1 MNVTVINSKRLA
13 RETSAVLRQLAD
25 DVDEGLVGA
34 IIVGAVRN
42 GEYEMYKFSSM
53 TDSLVLANLLHDSA
67 LEAFKA

>member
-1 MNVTVINSKRLA
+1 MNFTVINSKRLA
-13 RETSAVLRQLAD
+13 TETSAVLRQLAD

-42 GEYEMYKFSSM
+42 GEYEMHKFSSM